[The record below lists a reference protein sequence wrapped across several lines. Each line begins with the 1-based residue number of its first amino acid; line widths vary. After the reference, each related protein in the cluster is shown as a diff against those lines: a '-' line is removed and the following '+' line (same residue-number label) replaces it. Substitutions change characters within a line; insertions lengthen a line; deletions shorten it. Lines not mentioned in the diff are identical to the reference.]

1 MNTKE
6 QIILKTLELGFT
18 KGMSNVS
25 LMDIAKEVGIKKA
38 SLYSHFDCKN
48 SIIDAILGYCKAE
61 LAQKNFDVNFKAKDA
76 QSLLFS
82 LVDSFME
89 TFGESPLSQY
99 YAIVQQQKLHEKVF
113 NEAAH
118 EIDAMVT
125 ARVKVALEYCVQR
138 SWLDIPD
145 TDTASDF
152 FSDAIQQCLT
162 NLVASENLNLNFDA
176 DWELNR
182 LVDGLLS
189 LFS

>member
-1 MNTKE
+1 MDKKE
-6 QIILKTLELGFT
+6 LIILKTLDLGFN
-18 KGMSNVS
+18 KGLSNVS
-25 LMDIAKEVGIKKA
+25 LMDIANEVNMKKA
-38 SLYSHFDCKN
+38 SLYSHFDSKN
-48 SIIDAILGYCKAE
+48 SIIIAVLGYCKSK

-99 YAIVQQQKLHEKVF
+99 YAIVQQQKLHENIF
-113 NEAAH
+113 NDAAH

-138 SWLDIPD
+138 SWLDISD
-145 TDTASDF
+145 TDIASGF
-152 FSDAIQQCLT
+152 FSDAIEQCLT
-162 NLVASENLNLNFDA
+162 NLVASENLDLDFDA

-182 LVDGLLS
+182 LVDGLIS
-189 LFS
+189 LFN

>member
-1 MNTKE
+1 MDKKE
-6 QIILKTLELGFT
+6 LIILKTLDLGFN
-18 KGMSNVS
+18 KGLSNVS
-25 LMDIAKEVGIKKA
+25 LMDIANEVNMKKA
-38 SLYSHFDCKN
+38 SLYSHFDSKN
-48 SIIDAILGYCKAE
+48 SIIIAVLGYCKSK

-99 YAIVQQQKLHEKVF
+99 YAIVQQQKLHEKIF

-138 SWLDIPD
+138 SWLDISD
-145 TDTASDF
+145 TDIASGF
-152 FSDAIQQCLT
+152 FSDAIEQCLT
-162 NLVASENLNLNFDA
+162 NLVASENLDLDFDA

-182 LVDGLLS
+182 LVDGLIS
-189 LFS
+189 LFT

>member
-1 MNTKE
+1 MDKKE
-6 QIILKTLELGFT
+6 LIILKTLDLGFN
-18 KGMSNVS
+18 KGLSNVS
-25 LMDIAKEVGIKKA
+25 LMDIANEVNMKKA
-38 SLYSHFDCKN
+38 SLYSHFDSKN
-48 SIIDAILGYCKAE
+48 SIIIAVLGYCKSK

-99 YAIVQQQKLHEKVF
+99 YAIVQQQKLHEKIF
-113 NEAAH
+113 NDAAH

-138 SWLDIPD
+138 SWLDISD
-145 TDTASDF
+145 TDIASGF
-152 FSDAIQQCLT
+152 FSDAIEQCLT
-162 NLVASENLNLNFDA
+162 NLVASENLDLDFDA

-182 LVDGLLS
+182 LVDGLIS
-189 LFS
+189 LFN